1 MAPILFDIKILSDPG
16 MCSVGANT
24 VFGVDKLDV
33 RLFFFRIQILNRNL
47 YIDESEADQR
57 SEEKR

>member
-16 MCSVGANT
+16 MSSVGANT

-47 YIDESEADQR
+47 CIDESEADQR